1 MAFSWFKEAARF
13 SWFPGH
19 MARASKKIK
28 EQLKAV
34 DLVLEVRDARS
45 KRTLICNER
54 PTRDSCLAFAERVP
68 GTADTVLVG
77 EQLLGRAFRRQ
88 TSDGD
93 LEQIGSC
100 ASELRAGSHQEIR
113 RARSRRSDGHIT
125 PRKIGKKGAR
135 ALQHGHAE
143 PCVTYVALFGHVCDC
158 LPRKQSPPR
167 YRI

>member
-54 PTRDSCLAFAERVP
+54 PTRDSCLAFAER
-68 GTADTVLVG
+68 
-77 EQLLGRAFRRQ
+77 
-88 TSDGD
+88 
-93 LEQIGSC
+93 
-100 ASELRAGSHQEIR
+100 
-113 RARSRRSDGHIT
+113 
-125 PRKIGKKGAR
+125 
-135 ALQHGHAE
+135 
-143 PCVTYVALFGHVCDC
+143 
-158 LPRKQSPPR
+158 
-167 YRI
+167 